1 MIEKRVQKKNLRT
14 RILAAFLAII
24 IMTAAPFEMQVDNS
38 AEYVGLSIERTK
50 AQAADVITVKTANA
64 STLKKIHA
72 KLSKGKAITLK
83 VRGNESKSKS
93 LLRQVNN
100 KIKKVNKQGVVFEYK
115 KDKTAG
121 GYTYYTINSDQ
132 AGTYQYAIKYIKKL
146 YSLLREWYLN
156 PDVSDT
162 ALYYHDVQLYPD
174 ETTRKLHWA
183 YDYLVENIYP
193 NEMRFDEETYVPID
207 SGSYDAKTT
216 SCNVYLDNYNSSDYQ
231 TNKQLVKDI
240 TYTYTFTIVASYDD
254 RLADETKEVTIEYP
268 YPLSENEKEALIEQ
282 YRQEAYNSGA
292 YECFVYIDRT
302 VHASG
307 YTYEEFSKQ
316 PIAQKLIKK
325 ITCYSKVLDADLTIC
340 KTQNFCDLSDALKVY
355 AIAASGYFNCNYGR
369 PQYGMIYDY
378 TWAKYYGKKGMSIL
392 YNNKAV
398 GVCEVFATYECQ
410 VWDALGIQN
419 YLCASYHINHAWSV
433 VKVKNS
439 VGKVMWIPFDYG
451 IGPSEGLAVD
461 DATYNK
467 YLKTEAMRY
476 KLYLSSIKGAP
487 KKKNFKDSDFK

>member
-1 MIEKRVQKKNLRT
+1 MIEKRAQKKKLRT
-14 RILAAFLAII
+14 RILAAFLAVII
-24 IMTAAPFEMQVDNS
+24 ITAAPFEMQVDNS
-38 AEYVGLSIERTK
+38 AEYVGLSIERTE
-50 AQAADVITVKTANA
+50 AQAADVITVKTANT

-115 KDKTAG
+115 KSKTAG

-146 YSLLREWYLN
+146 YSLLRKRYSD
-156 PDVSDT
+156 PDVSD
-162 ALYYHDVQLYPD
+162 ASLYYHDVQLYPD

-183 YDYLVENIYP
+183 YDYLVENVYP
-193 NEMRFDEETYVPID
+193 DGMKIDTETYVPID
-207 SGSYDAKTT
+207 SGTYDAKTT

-231 TNKQLVKDI
+231 TNKQLVKNI
-240 TYTYTFTIVASYDD
+240 TYTYTFTIVAYYDD
-254 RLADETKEVTIEYP
+254 RLSGETKEVTLEYP
-268 YPLSENEKEALIEQ
+268 SPLSENEKQALIEQ
-282 YRQEAYNSGA
+282 YRQEAYASGA
-292 YECFVYIDRT
+292 YGCSIYVDRT

-307 YTYEEFSKQ
+307 YTYEEFSKL
-316 PIAQKLIKK
+316 PIAQTLIKK
-325 ITCYSKVLDADLTIC
+325 ITCFSNVSDAELAIY
-340 KTQNFCDLSDALKVY
+340 KTENFCDLSDALKVY
-355 AIAASGYFNCNYGR
+355 AIAASGYFDCNFGR
-369 PQYGMIYDY
+369 PQYGMVYDY

-419 YLCASYHINHAWSV
+419 YFCSSYQINHAWSV